1 MKAIFITYNQALTE
15 KVQSILDKMNV
26 RGYTMFPTV
35 WGRGTNEGEPRLG
48 THTWPEMNSATMTIV
63 NEDVVDAVLEKVQK
77 LDALNYEVG
86 IKAFVWNIE
95 KVV

>member
-1 MKAIFITYNQALTE
+1 MKAVFITYNQAFTE
-15 KVQSILDKMNV
+15 KVQSVLDTLDI

-48 THTWPEMNSATMTIV
+48 THTWPELNSSTMTII
-63 NEDVVDAVLEKVQK
+63 NDDKVDMLLEKVRK
-77 LDALNYEVG
+77 LDSINYEVG
-86 IKAFVWNIE
+86 IKAFVWNIK